1 MKNEKPHEKAA
12 IGFYS
17 NQTDW
22 FSVLD
27 SMDRFMRRVRNTW
40 LNRDII
46 LVRTEKKGLG
56 SL

>member
-1 MKNEKPHEKAA
+1 MKSRMKKCAV
-12 IGFYS
+12 GFHS
-17 NQTDW
+17 NRTDW

-27 SMDRFMRRVRNTW
+27 SMDRFMRRVRNAW
-40 LNRDII
+40 LKNKDTI